1 MEAPPSPR
9 HPPPGAIYGQRT
21 FRSPKLQKA
30 PPPQVDSALL
40 WTTFFH
46 AICPAVPTAH
56 PLRLHM
62 PDTVLLNPTAS
73 ASFLSSS
80 TRSHSLCRAPSIWYH
95 TSTGTMVK
103 RKESTHVTPNAIL
116 ASFLGP
122 HADRIKANEAVAVVR
137 FGFSSRLMSRADF
150 TDLCSQMQANKVEPL
165 TPSAGLPFCIQRYI
179 KPLDDKRYIV
189 SFSFHTPHE
198 QRDDAKPTSMCEAF
212 VSQYSKRYN
221 TTKIDPSSHDDSD
234 EKQEDIPVLFGGNRR
249 VSFEFQTALGTQDVK
264 VVSPTSRMK
273 HLTIKI
279 VHHINS
285 RHAVSQI
292 QGIVCEFIIGD
303 DDDQI
308 YLTAI
313 LGLAWQNGQEPTWE
327 RLAHVDPESHMIR
340 EFYKSRT
347 RSSPRRPPR
356 SPPSLPAETPP
367 STQTPRFP
375 SVPNAQVSPVDVCT
389 RSLDLADRSPRY
401 KNASPSKFFRD
412 GRFVTKLSA
421 LQCESACRLHMP
433 MHRTCRS
440 ALLVDLARQVEDFK
454 DELVQQKEKC
464 ILAEEH
470 ATTCLEDTKAA
481 TIHMHATDERLRA
494 LERHHDAQRE
504 AWEGRFMACEE
515 RDNHMNELLQRQNE
529 HIERLHLRKAKE
541 ELDMEQKLADFDA
554 QVADMKR
561 QDEDKIRQLHDK
573 DATIA
578 ALMEEREKAR
588 AQAIV
593 DTIQRE
599 GSQTHIHTL
608 RAQIAILKREKEVL
622 RKEANRYMAER
633 DDLLRVLPVVT
644 SISDKKSAKQPPRV
658 NVADLFDPGD
668 NAKEI
673 NMLQLMLA
681 SHGKTLKG
689 IYQLLTLQ
697 AATGTAKTSALPFPA
712 FFAFAADCG
721 FVAAISMHTIESI
734 VFKVAKEDGRKTSL
748 RSPFD
753 EKPTS
758 LSFSHFCECLIRIA
772 HVLYK
777 TELPQLTKRF
787 ACLIENDLA
796 VFEKNRK
803 GSKDDEESP
812 PTPLG
817 SAPSL
822 GRSDYAFLSKR

>member
-1 MEAPPSPR
+1 
-9 HPPPGAIYGQRT
+9 
-21 FRSPKLQKA
+21 
-30 PPPQVDSALL
+30 
-40 WTTFFH
+40 
-46 AICPAVPTAH
+46 
-56 PLRLHM
+56 
-62 PDTVLLNPTAS
+62 
-73 ASFLSSS
+73 
-80 TRSHSLCRAPSIWYH
+80 
-95 TSTGTMVK
+95 MVK

-340 EFYKSRT
+340 EFYKSRF
-347 RSSPRRPPR
+347 RRFQMR
-356 SPPSLPAETPP
+356 
-367 STQTPRFP
+367 
-375 SVPNAQVSPVDVCT
+375 
-389 RSLDLADRSPRY
+389 
-401 KNASPSKFFRD
+401 K
-412 GRFVTKLSA
+412 
-421 LQCESACRLHMP
+421 CR
-433 MHRTCRS
+433 RWTS
-440 ALLVDLARQVEDFK
+440 
-454 DELVQQKEKC
+454 EKC